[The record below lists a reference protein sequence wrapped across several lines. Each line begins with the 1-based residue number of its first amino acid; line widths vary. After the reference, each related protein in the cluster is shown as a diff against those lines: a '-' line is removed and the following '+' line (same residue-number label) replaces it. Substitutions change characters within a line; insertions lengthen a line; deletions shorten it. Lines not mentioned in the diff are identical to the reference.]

1 VADAKIKRESENVK
15 REDLIREAV
24 RDLLKKFPPKD

>member
-1 VADAKIKRESENVK
+1 MFGQTLAIVRNTF
-15 REDLIREAV
+15 REAV